1 MPDTTQPSR
10 THCTRA
16 IAVLGAVLMLS
27 PAGMGLQEQA
37 ETGLP
42 DLAAIMA
49 SVSQI
54 RELEFL
60 RDVPAEKQAQAE
72 WGAYLHEEIS
82 AAYPPDEVD
91 GLVRG
96 LVKLG
101 LLSETIDLV
110 GELET
115 ALLTQAGAYYDTKS
129 GTFYY
134 LMLDM
139 PADQLGILASHE
151 LAHALQ
157 DQHFDLERV
166 QGVFENTQG
175 DEPRNDDAMLA
186 VSMLIE
192 GEATYLMTLWQAAS
206 MGGDLTRN
214 RRVEEM
220 TFRGMADLSM
230 SMLTM
235 MTKAAGDM
243 FPPDSDIG
251 KAMAAMEDIPPYIME
266 PMLAAYM
273 KGAYFTM
280 RLRRHGGWDAVSTAY
295 SDLPR
300 SSEQVLH
307 PEKYFGGEDG
317 AERDEPTMIR
327 LPEFPSL
334 TELGFEPI
342 DAAIH
347 GEFYLGVLLRNLGVN
362 EYVVAQAI
370 EGWDG
375 DVYRA
380 YARPSGETMIVLATT
395 WDTDKDAG
403 EFLAAYSEALSSKYG
418 EDAPSVTHKENVTHV
433 IVESDRGFEGHAIR
447 RGREVFVVEGASR
460 ELTKAILSQLIWME
474 LERID

>member
-1 MPDTTQPSR
+1 
-10 THCTRA
+10 
-16 IAVLGAVLMLS
+16 MLS
-27 PAGMGLQEQA
+27 PASLGLQDQSDTA
-37 ETGLP
+37 LP

-60 RDVPAEKQAQAE
+60 RDVPAEKQTQAE
-72 WGAYLHEEIS
+72 WAAYLHEEIS
-82 AAYPPDEVD
+82 TAYPPDEVE
-91 GLVRG
+91 GMVRG

-129 GTFYY
+129 GKFYY

-139 PADQLGILASHE
+139 PADQLGVLASHE
-151 LAHALQ
+151 LTHALQ

-166 QGVFENTQG
+166 QAAFENTTG

-186 VSMLIE
+186 VSALIE
-192 GEATYLMTLWQAAS
+192 GEATYLMTLWHRAS
-206 MGGDLTRN
+206 TGGDLTRD
-214 RRVEEM
+214 RRVEEAY
-220 TFRGMADLSM
+220 FRTIANLSM
-230 SMLTM
+230 PMLTK
-235 MTKAAGDM
+235 MTQTAGDM
-243 FPPDSDIG
+243 FPPESDVG
-251 KAMAAMEDIPPYIME
+251 KAMAAMDDIPPYILE
-266 PMLAAYM
+266 PLLAAYM

-280 RLRRHGGWDAVSTAY
+280 HLRQHGGWDAVSAAY
-295 SDLPR
+295 NDLPR

-307 PEKYFGGEDG
+307 PEKYTGGEGG
-317 AERDEPTMIR
+317 AERDEPTLIR

-334 TELGFEPI
+334 TEHGFEPI

-362 EYVVAQAI
+362 EYVVAEAI

-380 YARPSGETMIVLATT
+380 YARPSGETMIILATT
-395 WDTDKDAG
+395 WDTAKDAG
-403 EFLAAYSEALSSKYG
+403 EFLAAYSKALSSKYG
-418 EDAPSVTHKENVTHV
+418 EDAPTETQKENATHV
-433 IVESDRGFEGHAIR
+433 IVESERGFEGHAIR
-447 RGREVFVVEGASR
+447 RGRDVFVVEGAPR